1 MAYQDNVPQ
10 RFTSSASQT
19 PSVSQSQMQYSSG
32 SQLGTQQNQIPLRRS
47 PSYQSGDDASYCQ
60 PTSLGNGAYQD
71 QSGRAG
77 DSTNYNR
84 GGSQS
89 THGSRHS
96 QFSVGSSQHSVM
108 SQASSHGSA
117 MSGYQ
122 HQYQPPSSTSPSQ
135 PVYNPQQF
143 AQPSSPVSSQSRYN
157 PQAFS
162 ATTVPQYANYSYQYN
177 PAAYQS
183 PTGSYHSSQPS
194 PNLQWQSPQTPHPYS
209 HPSPYQSSQPQPTS
223 QQPPPPPS
231 LAPRTHES
239 YGSYSS
245 PETPNPP
252 LHTALGYS
260 PSVSHHLVS
269 SPVSTIPSGYST
281 LPPPSS
287 TVPPSSY
294 IQNDNFPLP
303 QLHTSYSGS
312 TTYQHNLPH
321 PPPHAPS
328 PHDSAAQS
336 HSHQPSNESA
346 YYARPASF
354 SVSSQVPITDF
365 VPTPP
370 PHQEQPS
377 SPRRA
382 DTLNRHPQ
390 SRPLPG
396 PPIEPEMDHG
406 NGRVG
411 YNGRVENDLSYDDIM
426 KEVEAAVMEGRPAS
440 ARRHNSRTNHAIQQ
454 QPPIQEADEVSGA
467 SQTQLRVSPDV
478 TPSHMNGH
486 ENISSTGTGQ
496 YVNYNAYSDDSEAEA
511 AAGLAALQMA
521 EEEEAAMRARRS
533 TQSSLPAAYSSHQ
546 DRPPSSATPAESS
559 SDSDYRR
566 HDMELYG
573 GGYDAQMHYGYD
585 FGAVSGNNRLEPTSG
600 SHRSSTKSA
609 EGKSNVSDY
618 EYPNIDD
625 ESIHPFPSL
634 APIARVDTFGTG
646 GLSDPSFNPRRLSFD
661 DGDETLHSGRAA
673 QQNSFTA
680 TPEEGEPQ
688 ELFFHPGM
696 TSRPL
701 PPPPVSTSLATHL
714 MPAGTYRSQD
724 QISQDVYEQYSRP
737 QYPTTPE
744 GFTQAH
750 AASSAVPRSTS
761 FTGHT
766 TTPRTDPIIR
776 SKTDADKVKVKQSYE
791 SSLSTPSVPIDLPT
805 IPAGKRKKFN
815 PAKLSTEQF
824 RRCTE
829 PWALSAIVAWV
840 KDLSEDETD
849 LKRQAIVD
857 AIVALFTHKVPTMN
871 IADAETLGARVVK
884 DMFDAGALL
893 HDEEW
898 VKFGTESL
906 SGILWQITG
915 QGCYSSRLH
924 AVETESFGRCYSYH
938 CMRTLKKIN
947 LQAQMMEPEKK
958 AEDWATFYKIGK
970 EVFETHSK
978 KEIERQNNLHEI
990 VTTED
995 AFISQLD
1002 VVRTLYRDQLAAS
1015 QPSIISPKRRDR
1027 FLNDVFGKV
1036 DEIKRVNEN
1045 YLLAQLKYRQKEQ
1058 GPFIAGFSDIFREWI
1073 RKAKTAYIEYAATFP
1088 NANYL
1093 VRREAETN
1101 LLFRQFLNQAR
1112 ENKMS
1117 NRLNWDTYLK
1127 APITRIQRYT
1137 LLLSTVQKN
1146 MVKDCE
1152 EKTNLGQ
1159 AIEEIRLVAMEC
1171 DNKVGEMTKKVNLR
1185 ELGAKLQL
1193 RPEMKRLVELNLEHL
1208 GREIIYQGD
1217 LQRPRTK
1224 RFNWVDTRAILF
1236 DHYLVLAKIVTNRD
1250 VSKSVKYET
1259 YDVSKLPIPMDL
1271 LILESSNDDPVMK
1284 SSVKGITAIT
1294 PPVKPGTAPG
1304 QLSHTGTS
1312 SSTSSGVSVA
1322 SNKTVVP
1329 NTVLDGSKDDKIL
1342 YPFKIR
1348 HLGKSEVY
1356 ILYANTAKS
1365 RREWCEKIIEAKTK
1379 HAASLYA
1386 QNAEPFRL
1394 RVLSDSA
1401 FAYSDFAIGSKSVVI
1416 KGTPLDRAI
1425 EEVEKRYVNNLS
1437 RPLPIC
1443 RASVNCATVF
1453 QQQNGHKM
1461 CAVGTDYG
1469 VYISHYD
1476 DPRGWTRVIG
1486 MLRVTQIAVFEEFNL
1501 FLLIAD
1507 KSLIACHLDTVC
1519 PEKGAAAAQN
1529 DSQRRAPQ
1537 KLSGNREVGFFA
1549 AGRMKD
1555 RALVFYKKRDGISST
1570 FKVLEPVVQKTSS
1583 SKTRFLRRGHTDFF
1597 REYDEFYIPADSYSI
1612 NLFHTS
1618 LAISTSRGV
1627 EVLTLDKKQPWS
1639 VPILRSEQV
1648 DAQAHLTRI
1657 ANRIKDLRPLGM
1669 FRLSDSEFLVAF
1681 EECAVYVNKHG
1692 DVSRS
1697 VVMEFVGK
1705 AHSACLYGKF
1715 LILFHE
1721 DFVEIRNAMNG
1732 RLRQV
1737 VAGKNVTLLD
1747 DGGNCSNG
1755 VGNLGSAPISSI
1767 IGNFND
1773 AASGTLG
1780 GGTNGLGLSSG
1791 FSTVPRTVKIC
1802 MTHPEYERSQIVIEL
1817 VENEG
1822 QED

>member
-1 MAYQDNVPQ
+1 
-10 RFTSSASQT
+10 
-19 PSVSQSQMQYSSG
+19 
-32 SQLGTQQNQIPLRRS
+32 
-47 PSYQSGDDASYCQ
+47 
-60 PTSLGNGAYQD
+60 
-71 QSGRAG
+71 
-77 DSTNYNR
+77 
-84 GGSQS
+84 
-89 THGSRHS
+89 
-96 QFSVGSSQHSVM
+96 
-108 SQASSHGSA
+108 
-117 MSGYQ
+117 
-122 HQYQPPSSTSPSQ
+122 
-135 PVYNPQQF
+135 
-143 AQPSSPVSSQSRYN
+143 
-157 PQAFS
+157 
-162 ATTVPQYANYSYQYN
+162 
-177 PAAYQS
+177 
-183 PTGSYHSSQPS
+183 
-194 PNLQWQSPQTPHPYS
+194 
-209 HPSPYQSSQPQPTS
+209 
-223 QQPPPPPS
+223 
-231 LAPRTHES
+231 
-239 YGSYSS
+239 
-245 PETPNPP
+245 
-252 LHTALGYS
+252 
-260 PSVSHHLVS
+260 
-269 SPVSTIPSGYST
+269 
-281 LPPPSS
+281 
-287 TVPPSSY
+287 
-294 IQNDNFPLP
+294 
-303 QLHTSYSGS
+303 
-312 TTYQHNLPH
+312 
-321 PPPHAPS
+321 
-328 PHDSAAQS
+328 
-336 HSHQPSNESA
+336 
-346 YYARPASF
+346 
-354 SVSSQVPITDF
+354 
-365 VPTPP
+365 
-370 PHQEQPS
+370 
-377 SPRRA
+377 
-382 DTLNRHPQ
+382 
-390 SRPLPG
+390 
-396 PPIEPEMDHG
+396 MDHG

-467 SQTQLRVSPDV
+467 SQAQLRVSPDV

-646 GLSDPSFNPRRLSFD
+646 GLFQPSFNPRRLV
-661 DGDETLHSGRAA
+661 LMM
-673 QQNSFTA
+673 A
-680 TPEEGEPQ
+680 TKP
-688 ELFFHPGM
+688 F
-696 TSRPL
+696 
-701 PPPPVSTSLATHL
+701 
-714 MPAGTYRSQD
+714 
-724 QISQDVYEQYSRP
+724 
-737 QYPTTPE
+737 
-744 GFTQAH
+744 
-750 AASSAVPRSTS
+750 
-761 FTGHT
+761 
-766 TTPRTDPIIR
+766 IR
-776 SKTDADKVKVKQSYE
+776 TDADKVKVKQSYE

-1394 RVLSDSA
+1394 QILSDSA

-1416 KGTPLDRAI
+1416 RA
-1425 EEVEKRYVNNLS
+1425 L
-1437 RPLPIC
+1437 
-1443 RASVNCATVF
+1443 A
-1453 QQQNGHKM
+1453 G
-1461 CAVGTDYG
+1461 
-1469 VYISHYD
+1469 
-1476 DPRGWTRVIG
+1476 
-1486 MLRVTQIAVFEEFNL
+1486 
-1501 FLLIAD
+1501 
-1507 KSLIACHLDTVC
+1507 
-1519 PEKGAAAAQN
+1519 
-1529 DSQRRAPQ
+1529 
-1537 KLSGNREVGFFA
+1537 SGNRR
-1549 AGRMKD
+1549 GR
-1555 RALVFYKKRDGISST
+1555 
-1570 FKVLEPVVQKTSS
+1570 E
-1583 SKTRFLRRGHTDFF
+1583 
-1597 REYDEFYIPADSYSI
+1597 
-1612 NLFHTS
+1612 
-1618 LAISTSRGV
+1618 
-1627 EVLTLDKKQPWS
+1627 
-1639 VPILRSEQV
+1639 
-1648 DAQAHLTRI
+1648 
-1657 ANRIKDLRPLGM
+1657 
-1669 FRLSDSEFLVAF
+1669 
-1681 EECAVYVNKHG
+1681 
-1692 DVSRS
+1692 
-1697 VVMEFVGK
+1697 
-1705 AHSACLYGKF
+1705 
-1715 LILFHE
+1715 
-1721 DFVEIRNAMNG
+1721 EIR
-1732 RLRQV
+1732 Q
-1737 VAGKNVTLLD
+1737 
-1747 DGGNCSNG
+1747 
-1755 VGNLGSAPISSI
+1755 
-1767 IGNFND
+1767 
-1773 AASGTLG
+1773 
-1780 GGTNGLGLSSG
+1780 
-1791 FSTVPRTVKIC
+1791 
-1802 MTHPEYERSQIVIEL
+1802 
-1817 VENEG
+1817 
-1822 QED
+1822 